1 MNEGGEIGDTIT
13 SHRKLLILC
22 RNHAGKFSI
31 FRRLHFALTFGI
43 FDFKLSFVFWGRI
56 FIIRSQIYL
65 HDF

>member
-43 FDFKLSFVFWGRI
+43 FDFKLSCQTKVEMSPFFQSRNVTV
-56 FIIRSQIYL
+56 
-65 HDF
+65 